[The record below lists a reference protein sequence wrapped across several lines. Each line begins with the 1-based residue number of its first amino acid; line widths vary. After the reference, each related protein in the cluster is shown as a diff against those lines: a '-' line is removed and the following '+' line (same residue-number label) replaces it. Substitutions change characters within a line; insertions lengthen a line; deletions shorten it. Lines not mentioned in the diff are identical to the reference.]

1 MHLFLFI
8 CELFKRKNKKPHGK
22 ANKTDHSR
30 GFSLGGH

>member
-8 CELFKRKNKKPHGK
+8 RELLKKKKKPHGK

>member
-8 CELFKRKNKKPHGK
+8 MQIIFKNKPHGK